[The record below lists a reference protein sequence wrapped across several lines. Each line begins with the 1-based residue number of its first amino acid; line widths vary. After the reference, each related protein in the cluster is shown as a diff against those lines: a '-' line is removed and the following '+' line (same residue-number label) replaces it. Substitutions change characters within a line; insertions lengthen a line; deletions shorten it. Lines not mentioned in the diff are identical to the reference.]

1 MKRSLFYQRKT
12 ILELFEMY
20 EAEKK
25 RINREDAKIAMDNI
39 KKELKAR
46 VDEAFRILDGN
57 DDVNV
62 RSLYNCFEQAALK
75 SPDDDAWSK

>member
-1 MKRSLFYQRKT
+1 MKRYLFYQRKT
-12 ILELFEMY
+12 IRELFEMY

-25 RINREDAKIAMDNI
+25 RINQDDAQITMTHI
-39 KKELKAR
+39 KNELKAR
-46 VDEAFRILDGN
+46 VKEAFRILDGN

-75 SPDDDAWSK
+75 SRDDDAWSK